1 MKRME
6 LVVMNEIKIK
16 YVATF
21 HGLNGF
27 GNSIQTYPSKDGF
40 VDFNAVGFTDTK
52 AIELATSNAR
62 TMAPFLP
69 DGTVNVVVSKVETKT
84 LDTIFDHNHTFHHFL
99 NDLKESS
106 DLESGRATSC
116 DQETEELF
124 YKLLGVPHGVVKRFN
139 YVVADMFDEIVYEA
153 TGKHLEDYIAEKRVK
168 EIANFT
174 ITSKPKEGDN
184 LCEN

>member
-1 MKRME
+1 MIALLSDK
-6 LVVMNEIKIK
+6 
-16 YVATF
+16 
-21 HGLNGF
+21 
-27 GNSIQTYPSKDGF
+27 
-40 VDFNAVGFTDTK
+40 
-52 AIELATSNAR
+52 

-69 DGTVNVVVSKVETKT
+69 DGTVNVVVSKVETKA
-84 LDTIFDHNHTFHHFL
+84 LDAIYLHNHTFHHFL

-124 YKLLGVPHGVVKRFN
+124 YKLLGVPHGVVQKFN
-139 YVVADMFDEIVYEA
+139 YAVADMFDEIVYET

-174 ITSKPKEGDN
+174 VISKPKEGDN
-184 LCEN
+184 L

>member
-1 MKRME
+1 
-6 LVVMNEIKIK
+6 MNEINIK

-40 VDFNAVGFTDTK
+40 ADAN
-52 AIELATSNAR
+52 AIELATSYAK

-69 DGTVNVVVSKVETKT
+69 DGTVNVVISKVETKT
-84 LDTIFDHNHTFHHFL
+84 LDTIFDNNHTFHHFL

-174 ITSKPKEGDN
+174 IISKPKEGDN

>member
-1 MKRME
+1 
-6 LVVMNEIKIK
+6 MNEIDIK

-40 VDFNAVGFTDTK
+40 ADAN
-52 AIELATSNAR
+52 AIELATSYAK

-69 DGTVNVVVSKVETKT
+69 DGTVNVVVSKVETKA
-84 LDTIFDHNHTFHHFL
+84 LDIIFDRNNTFNHFI
-99 NDLKESS
+99 NDLKEIS
-106 DLESGRATSC
+106 DLENGRATSC
-116 DQETEELF
+116 DQKTEELF
-124 YKLLGVPHGVVKRFN
+124 YKLLGVPHGVVRKFN

-153 TGKHLEDYIAEKRVK
+153 TGNHLEDYVAEKRVK

-174 ITSKPKEGDN
+174 VTSESKEGDN
-184 LCEN
+184 L

>member
-1 MKRME
+1 
-6 LVVMNEIKIK
+6 MNEIDIK

-40 VDFNAVGFTDTK
+40 ADAN
-52 AIELATSNAR
+52 AIELATSYAK
-62 TMAPFLP
+62 TMALFLP
-69 DGTVNVVVSKVETKT
+69 DGTVNVVVSKVETKA
-84 LDTIFDHNHTFHHFL
+84 LDAIYLHNHTFNHFI

-124 YKLLGVPHGVVKRFN
+124 YKLLGVPHGVVQKFN

-153 TGKHLEDYIAEKRVK
+153 TGNHLEDYVAEKRIK

-174 ITSKPKEGDN
+174 IISKPKEGDN

>member
-6 LVVMNEIKIK
+6 LVVMNEIDVK

-27 GNSIQTYPSKDGF
+27 GNSIQTYPSKDG
-40 VDFNAVGFTDTK
+40 VADAN
-52 AIELATSNAR
+52 AIELATSYAR

-84 LDTIFDHNHTFHHFL
+84 LDSFFLHNHAFDDILSELQFYAVRLDGSHL
-99 NDLKESS
+99 INKENK
-106 DLESGRATSC
+106 
-116 DQETEELF
+116 ELVK
-124 YKLLGVPHGVVKRFN
+124 KLFGVSNGVAKKFN
-139 YVVADMFDEIVYEA
+139 YTVADMFDEIVYEA

-174 ITSKPKEGDN
+174 IISKPKEGDN

>member
-1 MKRME
+1 
-6 LVVMNEIKIK
+6 MNERNVE

-40 VDFNAVGFTDTK
+40 ADAN
-52 AIELATSNAR
+52 AIELATSYAK

-69 DGTVNVVVSKVETKT
+69 DGTVNVVVSKVETKA
-84 LDTIFDHNHTFHHFL
+84 LDAIYLHNHTFNHFI

-116 DQETEELF
+116 D
-124 YKLLGVPHGVVKRFN
+124 
-139 YVVADMFDEIVYEA
+139 
-153 TGKHLEDYIAEKRVK
+153 
-168 EIANFT
+168 
-174 ITSKPKEGDN
+174 
-184 LCEN
+184 